1 MVREHTRV
9 LSLPV
14 PTKDLIVKQTAA
26 LDRTTRHI
34 HGTARQIRQYYYQ
47 IYSGFAT
54 NDDPMLMVMAG

>member
-14 PTKDLIVKQTAA
+14 PTKDLIVKLWIARQDTYMEA
-26 LDRTTRHI
+26 
-34 HGTARQIRQYYYQ
+34 ARQIRQYYYQ